1 MTSSTISIA
10 SRIWEVRDGI
20 ERACARVGRPPDAVT
35 LIAISKTQPAEAIIE
50 AAAAGI
56 VDFGENRIQ
65 EALPKIPILQSS
77 SGGPVRFHF
86 VGHLQKNKAA
96 LAAAN
101 FESVHSVDSPRLVQA
116 LGRAADDESSLE
128 VFLQVN
134 VSGEESKFG
143 VAPAELPQLVE
154 ETTGLRSLSVR
165 GLMTIPPPAVET
177 AELRRIFSALRR
189 LGEQHSLECLSMGM
203 TEDFEVA
210 IEEGATHVRVGRAI
224 FGERQP

>member
-1 MTSSTISIA
+1 MAAPSRPADMTSSTISIA

-143 VAPAELPQLVE
+143 VA
-154 ETTGLRSLSVR
+154 
-165 GLMTIPPPAVET
+165 
-177 AELRRIFSALRR
+177 
-189 LGEQHSLECLSMGM
+189 
-203 TEDFEVA
+203 
-210 IEEGATHVRVGRAI
+210 
-224 FGERQP
+224 